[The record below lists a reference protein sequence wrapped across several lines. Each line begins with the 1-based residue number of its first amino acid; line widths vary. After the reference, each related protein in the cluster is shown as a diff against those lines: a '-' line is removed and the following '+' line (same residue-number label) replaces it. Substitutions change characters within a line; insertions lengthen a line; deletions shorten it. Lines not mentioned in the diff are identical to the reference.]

1 LHTSL
6 SLFNVV
12 SFVYLTRRL
21 CVYIIIHPIKYIKY
35 LSTSSQI
42 EEVQSTSKATRVSAH
57 THIKGLGLDPQT
69 GVAAPI
75 GGGLV
80 GQEKAREACGL
91 VVDLI
96 RSRKMAG
103 RALLLAGAPGTGKTA
118 LALGVAQELGPKV
131 PFCPMVGSE
140 VFSSEVKKTE
150 ILMEHFRRAIGL
162 RIRENKE
169 VYEGEV
175 TELSVEETE
184 DPLGGYG
191 RSISHVL
198 ITLKTTKGNK
208 TLKLDPSIHDGLSKE
223 GVTVGD
229 VMYIEANSGAVKRV
243 GRSDAYATE
252 FDLEAEEYVPLPKGE
267 VHKKKEVVQDV
278 TLHDLDVANAR
289 PQGGKDVMSL
299 MNAMGK
305 SKKTEITE
313 KLRNE
318 VNRVVNRYI
327 DQGVAELVPGVLFID
342 EVHMLDIECFTY
354 LNRSLESTLSP
365 IVVFATNRGVCQI
378 RGTDILAPHGV
389 PVDLLDR
396 MLIIRTLPYNADEMV
411 QIMSLRATVEGIEV
425 EESALRMLSDIG
437 ARTSLRYA
445 VQMLTPARIVA
456 ETSGRTA
463 ISDVDVKEV
472 DKLFLDGKASGQMLS
487 KSEGYMQ

>member
-1 LHTSL
+1 
-6 SLFNVV
+6 
-12 SFVYLTRRL
+12 
-21 CVYIIIHPIKYIKY
+21 
-35 LSTSSQI
+35 
-42 EEVQSTSKATRVSAH
+42 
-57 THIKGLGLDPQT
+57 
-69 GVAAPI
+69 
-75 GGGLV
+75 
-80 GQEKAREACGL
+80 
-91 VVDLI
+91 
-96 RSRKMAG
+96 MAG

-162 RIRENKE
+162 RIRESKE

-175 TELSVEETE
+175 TELTVEETE

-191 RSISHVL
+191 RSISHVV
-198 ITLKTTKGNK
+198 ITLKSTKGSK

-252 FDLEAEEYVPLPKGE
+252 FDLEAEEYVPLPKGD

-289 PQGGKDVMSL
+289 PQGGKDVLSL
-299 MNAMGK
+299 MAAMGK

-313 KLRNE
+313 KLRTE
-318 VNRVVNRYI
+318 INRVVNRYI

-378 RGTDILAPHGV
+378 RGTDVLSPHGI

-396 MLIIRTLPYNADEMV
+396 MLIIRTLPYNSDEMV
-411 QIMSLRATVEGIEV
+411 QILNLRASVEGIEV
-425 EESALRMLSDIG
+425 EESALRLLSEIG
-437 ARTSLRYA
+437 SRTSLRYA

-456 ETSGRTA
+456 ETTGRTA
-463 ISDVDVKEV
+463 IGEEDVKEV
-472 DKLFLDGKASGQMLS
+472 DTLFLDGKASGKMLA
-487 KSEGYMQ
+487 KTEGYMH